1 MDLLS
6 LILVFLALAVCV
18 SIGYIAWELTSEK
31 PPRGDRPSDTST
43 TAEPSPSDED
53 RD

>member
-18 SIGYIAWELTSEK
+18 SIAYIAWELTAEK
-31 PPRGDRPSDTST
+31 PSPRGGEEGRDAPPSDDP
-43 TAEPSPSDED
+43 AD
-53 RD
+53 RGE